1 MTLNS
6 VMSILF
12 KFTLFFV
19 FFILF
24 LQVLSFILFR
34 KEGKNLSGFRINIYG
49 LLMELDNF
57 TILALSVSLI
67 RYVFII
73 WTIFDSSS
81 IGFVHVFMLVIFSV
95 LFGFFSKNIKN
106 LLFESVSSVAIY
118 YALISSRLLTNYLV
132 DIRVIWYVF
141 LGDIML
147 KIFIILYATFF
158 LLRNIN
164 SSVVKTKYIRR
175 ERIDE
180 ENS

>member
-12 KFTLFFV
+12 KFMLFFV

-24 LQVLSFILFR
+24 LQVLTFFLF
-34 KEGKNLSGFRINIYG
+34 KKPGKNISGLKVNLYG
-49 LLMELDNF
+49 LLMEIDNF

-81 IGFVHVFMLVIFSV
+81 IGFVHVFMLIIFSI
-95 LFGFFSKNIKN
+95 LFGLFSKNIKN
-106 LLFESVSSVAIY
+106 LLFESISSIAIY

-132 DIRVIWYVF
+132 DIRFVWYVF

-147 KIFIILYATFF
+147 KIFIILYTTFF

-180 ENS
+180 DNS

>member
-1 MTLNS
+1 MTLNN

-12 KFTLFFV
+12 KFMLFYV

-24 LQVLSFILFR
+24 LQVISYFIL
-34 KEGKNLSGFRINIYG
+34 KKPGKDLSGLRINLYG
-49 LLMELDNF
+49 LLMEIDNF

-67 RYVFII
+67 RYIFII
-73 WTIFDSSS
+73 WTLFDSSS
-81 IGFVHVFMLVIFSV
+81 IGFVHVFMLVIFSI
-95 LFGFFSKNIKN
+95 LFGIFSKNIKN
-106 LLFESVSSVAIY
+106 LLFETVSSVAIY

-132 DIRVIWYVF
+132 DIRFVWYVF

-147 KIFIILYATFF
+147 KIFIILYSTFF

-164 SSVVKTKYIRR
+164 NSVVKTKYVRR